1 MALAAAPTPAPPEA
15 PLDFAGILDRLL
27 EQRHLGE
34 AEAERLMG
42 QALEG
47 SLGPERLAALVVA
60 LRAKPVEAD
69 ELVGFARAMRTHACP
84 LPNHLPGPVLDTCGT
99 GGSPRKTF
107 NISTAAALVA
117 ASAGI
122 AVAKHGNRSVTR
134 PSGSADVVE
143 AAGGKLEVEP
153 EQARRLLRTHG
164 FAFLFAPAYHPAMR
178 HAAPVRKAL
187 GVRTIFNLLGPLANP
202 AGATHHVLGV
212 ADPALM
218 DVMAEALLR
227 LGCEGG
233 YVLHGAPGFDEA
245 TPCGPVS
252 YVELRDGARG
262 PRRVVDPRSLGVE
275 PCTPEALAPVPREE
289 APALLSRILSGEEMG
304 ARGDAVALNAAFALV
319 ACGKA
324 NDLPHGVDRARSIL
338 RSGVARHKWEAYLA
352 ATRSPA

>member
-1 MALAAAPTPAPPEA
+1 MVLAAAAPPAPPEA
-15 PLDFAGILDRLL
+15 ALDFAGILDRLL

-34 AEAERLMG
+34 GEAERLMG

-69 ELVGFARAMRTHACP
+69 ELVGFARAMRAHARP
-84 LPNHLPGPVLDTCGT
+84 LPHRIAGPVLDTCGT

-122 AVAKHGNRSVTR
+122 PVAKHGNRSVTR

-143 AAGGKLEVEP
+143 AAGGRLELEP
-153 EQARRLLRTHG
+153 EQAVRLLRAQG

-178 HAAPVRKAL
+178 HAVPVRKAL

-212 ADPALM
+212 ADPALL

-227 LGCEGG
+227 LGCQGG

-245 TPCGPVS
+245 TPCGPVT

-262 PRRVVDPRSLGVE
+262 PRRALDPRSLGL
-275 PCTPEALAPVPREE
+275 PACAPEALAPVPREQ
-289 APALLSRILSGEEMG
+289 APALLSRILAGEDTG
-304 ARGDAVALNAAFALV
+304 PRADAVALNAAFALA

-324 NDLPHGVDRARSIL
+324 NDLAHGADRAHAIL
-338 RSGVARHKWEAYLA
+338 RSGVARAKWEAYLA